1 MLNLGL
7 EYLVNAQLQQLFN
20 GCITIFKKA
29 EHLFNL
35 KQTQAFKFA
44 LLETLEQLAKKQS
57 AILVWSDKVY
67 E

>member
-1 MLNLGL
+1 MLQISPCDSTFFLRLNTLS
-7 EYLVNAQLQQLFN
+7 
-20 GCITIFKKA
+20 TA
-29 EHLFNL
+29 ESR
-35 KQTQAFKFA
+35 FKFA